1 MLYLIWSIQLAI
13 DIFQKNLLKLFQNFL
28 SVDIGHICMGLLA
41 GIALVAAATISSRHS
56 INQRVRNEMKKYPG
70 NHYVQACRDTI
81 MQIRSN
87 KRDDRGTTI
96 YAYIQKRKCN
106 FDRAVYNLAYW
117 QCYRN
122 GIEWDDYSAHL
133 LCPMCDAGMNL

>member
-1 MLYLIWSIQLAI
+1 
-13 DIFQKNLLKLFQNFL
+13 
-28 SVDIGHICMGLLA
+28 MGLLA
-41 GIALVAAATISSRHS
+41 GIALVVAATISSRHS

-70 NHYVQACRDTI
+70 NHYVQACHDTI